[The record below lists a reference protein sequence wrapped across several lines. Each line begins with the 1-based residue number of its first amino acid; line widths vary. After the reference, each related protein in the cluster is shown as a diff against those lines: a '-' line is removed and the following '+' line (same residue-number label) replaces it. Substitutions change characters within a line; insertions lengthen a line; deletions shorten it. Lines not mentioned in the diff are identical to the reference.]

1 MDQPKEILMACE
13 VGREK
18 LDAYLDGE
26 LLSVDASALSA
37 HMRIC
42 TSCAADALE
51 RVRMKRAVAAAGKRY
66 ESSAEF
72 RKKIAGIAA
81 AKTSTAQSPRKF
93 NWVWILAT
101 PALLVLILSV
111 AVNNYVGRETAR
123 RLRVYSELADLHV
136 ATLASATPV
145 DVLSTDRHT
154 VKPWFQGKI
163 PFTFNLPELQG
174 TDFTLIGGRVSYL
187 AQSPGAQ
194 LVYQI
199 RKHEISVFIF
209 QDRGAETSLPATFT
223 NVLSFNTDTWSRNG
237 LHYFIIG
244 DVSPSD
250 IQALSKL
257 LQNAG

>member
-1 MDQPKEILMACE
+1 MACD

-26 LLSVDASALSA
+26 LAPAEASALSV
-37 HMRIC
+37 HMRAC
-42 TSCAADALE
+42 SLCAADALE
-51 RVRMKRAVAAAGKRY
+51 RVRMKRAIGAAGRRY
-66 ESSAEF
+66 EPSIEF

-81 AKTSTAQSPRKF
+81 AKTSTADPRRKIG
-93 NWVWILAT
+93 WIWILAA

-111 AVNNYVGRETAR
+111 AVNNYMGRETSR
-123 RLRVYSELADLHV
+123 RLRVYSELADVHV

-145 DVLSTDRHT
+145 DVLSSDRHT

-163 PFTFNLPELQG
+163 PFTFNLPELQR
-174 TDFTLIGGRVSYL
+174 TDFTLVGGRVAYL
-187 AQSPGAQ
+187 AQAPGAH
-194 LVYQI
+194 LIYQI

-209 QDRGAETSLPATFT
+209 QDRGKEISLPAAPA
-223 NVLSFNTDTWSRNG
+223 NALSFNTDTWTQNG
-237 LHYFIIG
+237 LRYFIIG
-244 DVSPSD
+244 DVSATD